1 MTEALTPKKIRTSH
15 LQAFK
20 EAGSKFSC
28 LTSYDFLTAGIFD
41 EAGIEVILVGDSA
54 ADTTLGYE
62 STLAVTV
69 EEMISLGRAVVAATK
84 RALVVIDMPF
94 GSYEA
99 GPDVALENALQMIK
113 RSGAAAVKLEGGV
126 RSTRQISALVEAGIP
141 VMGHIGFTPQSVN
154 TLGGFKVQGRGEGL
168 EQLMLD
174 AKAVEAAGAFA
185 VVLEM
190 VPADVAKQVS
200 ATLKIPTI
208 GIGAGPDTDAQ
219 ILVWTDF
226 AGLSGGRPR
235 KFVKQY
241 LTLREDLLSATRSY
255 RADVLSGQFPAE
267 EHSFEN

>member
-1 MTEALTPKKIRTSH
+1 MTDSLSPKKIRTSH
-15 LQAFK
+15 LQGFK
-20 EAGSKFSC
+20 DSGSKFSC
-28 LTSYDFLTAGIFD
+28 LTSYDYLTAGIFD

-54 ADTTLGYE
+54 ADTTLGYD

-69 EEMISLGRAVVAATK
+69 EEMISLGRAVVSATK

-99 GPDVALENALQMIK
+99 GPENALENAIKMIK
-113 RSGAAAVKLEGGV
+113 QSGAAAVKLEGGV
-126 RSTRQISALVEAGIP
+126 RSTRQIAALVEAGIP

-154 TLGGFKVQGRGEGL
+154 TLGGFKVQGRGDTVEK
-168 EQLMLD
+168 LMLD

-190 VPADVAKQVS
+190 VPSEVAKEVTAMVS
-200 ATLKIPTI
+200 IPTI
-208 GIGAGPDTDAQ
+208 GIGAGPHTDAQ

-255 RADVLSGQFPAE
+255 RADVLSGQFPSE
-267 EHSFEN
+267 EHSFGN